1 MYFYM
6 EAKIR
11 EQEDIKQEITDEI
24 EKLREY
30 RIINA
35 RIELYTSDIQLA
47 HLRNIENL
55 EEEKLYSEHLTSQ
68 LVDCNKLLEEEQEK
82 FQKASED
89 YMKLR

>member
-47 HLRNIENL
+47 HLRNIE
-55 EEEKLYSEHLTSQ
+55 EEKLYSERLTSQ
-68 LVDCNKLLEEEQEK
+68 LDDCNKLLKEEQEK

>member
-1 MYFYM
+1 M

-47 HLRNIENL
+47 HLRNIE
-55 EEEKLYSEHLTSQ
+55 EEKLYSERLTSQ
-68 LVDCNKLLEEEQEK
+68 LDDCNKLLKEEQEK

>member
-11 EQEDIKQEITDEI
+11 EQEDIKQEITDKI

-55 EEEKLYSEHLTSQ
+55 EEEKLYSEHLNGQ
-68 LVDCNKLLEEEQEK
+68 LDDCHKLLKEEQEK